1 MLSLLRSRSFL
12 PPRKAPPLKRKDYHP
27 GGGRDTLQSLI
38 VLWGEGAGGSVP
50 RLNLFTFVFCKTTT
64 NSACGICLVLSLQ
77 GLIRMDDLIQ
87 LTFKI
92 LMKFT
97 YGRDITAD
105 ELQELLDLRAL
116 VESLIGDTFSNP
128 FVKFPLYKYM
138 PTSTNR
144 KLAQFEKRWLQFNK
158 R

>member
-12 PPRKAPPLKRKDYHP
+12 PPRKAPPLKKRLPPRWGQGHSTKFNSFYGGR
-27 GGGRDTLQSLI
+27 GGGQRPEAQPLHLC
-38 VLWGEGAGGSVP
+38 
-50 RLNLFTFVFCKTTT
+50 FCKTAT

-97 YGRDITAD
+97 YGRDMTAD

-138 PTSTNR
+138 PTSANR

>member
-1 MLSLLRSRSFL
+1 MR
-12 PPRKAPPLKRKDYHP
+12 
-27 GGGRDTLQSLI
+27 GGG
-38 VLWGEGAGGSVP
+38 GAGAGAGSVP
-50 RLNLFTFVFCKTTT
+50 RLRKTAT
-64 NSACGICLVLSLQ
+64 NSACGTCLVLSLQ

-97 YGRDITAD
+97 YGRDMTAD

-138 PTSTNR
+138 CTSTNR
-144 KLAQFEKRWLQFNK
+144 KLAQFEKRWLLFNK

>member
-1 MLSLLRSRSFL
+1 MLSLLRSRSFF

-27 GGGRDTLQSLI
+27 GGGGDTLQSLI
-38 VLWGEGAGGSVP
+38 VLWGGGGGGQRP
-50 RLNLFTFVFCKTTT
+50 EAQPLHLCFCKTAT
-64 NSACGICLVLSLQ
+64 NSACGTCLVLSLQ

-97 YGRDITAD
+97 YGRDMTAD

-116 VESLIGDTFSNP
+116 VESLIADTFSNP

-138 PTSTNR
+138 PTSTNS

>member
-1 MLSLLRSRSFL
+1 MR
-12 PPRKAPPLKRKDYHP
+12 
-27 GGGRDTLQSLI
+27 GGG
-38 VLWGEGAGGSVP
+38 GGAGAGSVP
-50 RLNLFTFVFCKTTT
+50 RLRKTAT
-64 NSACGICLVLSLQ
+64 NSACGTCLVLSLQ

-97 YGRDITAD
+97 YGRDMTAD

-116 VESLIGDTFSNP
+116 VESLIGHTFSNP

>member
-1 MLSLLRSRSFL
+1 
-12 PPRKAPPLKRKDYHP
+12 
-27 GGGRDTLQSLI
+27 
-38 VLWGEGAGGSVP
+38 
-50 RLNLFTFVFCKTTT
+50 
-64 NSACGICLVLSLQ
+64 
-77 GLIRMDDLIQ
+77 MDDLIQ

-97 YGRDITAD
+97 YGRDMTAD

-116 VESLIGDTFSNP
+116 VESLIADTFSNP

-138 PTSTNR
+138 PTSTNS

>member
-1 MLSLLRSRSFL
+1 MNKSAHGQSPFFAIMQHSS
-12 PPRKAPPLKRKDYHP
+12 PKKEDYHP
-27 GGGRDTLQSLI
+27 GGGGGTLQSFMQGDCARGSTGLTRSYTI
-38 VLWGEGAGGSVP
+38 FGTTTTKVSLWYP
-50 RLNLFTFVFCKTTT
+50 RLVSPFQCF
-64 NSACGICLVLSLQ
+64 
-77 GLIRMDDLIQ
+77 IRMADLIQ

-97 YGRDITAD
+97 YGRDMTAD

-138 PTSTNR
+138 PTSTNS

>member
-1 MLSLLRSRSFL
+1 MLNFLRSRSFL
-12 PPRKAPPLKRKDYHP
+12 PPRNAPPLKRKDYHP

-38 VLWGEGAGGSVP
+38 VLWGRGQRPEAQP
-50 RLNLFTFVFCKTTT
+50 LHLCFCKTAT

-97 YGRDITAD
+97 YERDMTTN

-138 PTSTNR
+138 PTSTNS

>member
-1 MLSLLRSRSFL
+1 M
-12 PPRKAPPLKRKDYHP
+12 
-27 GGGRDTLQSLI
+27 GGGA
-38 VLWGEGAGGSVP
+38 GAGSVP
-50 RLNLFTFVFCKTTT
+50 RLRKTAT
-64 NSACGICLVLSLQ
+64 NSACRTCLVLSLQ

-97 YGRDITAD
+97 YGRDMTAD

-138 PTSTNR
+138 PTSTNS

>member
-1 MLSLLRSRSFL
+1 MLNFLRSRSFL
-12 PPRKAPPLKRKDYHP
+12 PPRNAPPLKRKDYHP

-38 VLWGEGAGGSVP
+38 VLWGRGQRPEAQP
-50 RLNLFTFVFCKTTT
+50 LHLCFCKTAT
-64 NSACGICLVLSLQ
+64 NSACGICLVLSFQ
-77 GLIRMDDLIQ
+77 GFIRMDDLIQ

-97 YGRDITAD
+97 YGRDMTAD

-138 PTSTNR
+138 PTSTNS

>member
-1 MLSLLRSRSFL
+1 MLSLLRSSSFL
-12 PPRKAPPLKRKDYHP
+12 PPRNAPPLKRKDYHP
-27 GGGRDTLQSLI
+27 GGGGDTTKFYSFI
-38 VLWGEGAGGSVP
+38 RGGGGAGVGSVP
-50 RLNLFTFVFCKTTT
+50 RLRKTAT
-64 NSACGICLVLSLQ
+64 NSACGTCLVLSLQ

-97 YGRDITAD
+97 YGRDMTAD

-138 PTSTNR
+138 PTSTNS
-144 KLAQFEKRWLQFNK
+144 KLAQFEKRWLQLNK

>member
-1 MLSLLRSRSFL
+1 
-12 PPRKAPPLKRKDYHP
+12 
-27 GGGRDTLQSLI
+27 
-38 VLWGEGAGGSVP
+38 
-50 RLNLFTFVFCKTTT
+50 
-64 NSACGICLVLSLQ
+64 
-77 GLIRMDDLIQ
+77 MDDLIQ

-97 YGRDITAD
+97 YGRAMTAD

-116 VESLIGDTFSNP
+116 VGTLIAETFLNP
-128 FVKFPLYKYM
+128 FVKFPLYKCI

-144 KLAQFEKRWLQFNK
+144 RLAQFEKRWLQFNK

>member
-1 MLSLLRSRSFL
+1 MNKS
-12 PPRKAPPLKRKDYHP
+12 APGQYPFFAIMQHSSPKKEDYHP
-27 GGGRDTLQSLI
+27 GGRGHSTNFYAGRLRPRFHRPYPLIYHFWHDYHKFSL
-38 VLWGEGAGGSVP
+38 WYP
-50 RLNLFTFVFCKTTT
+50 RLVSPF
-64 NSACGICLVLSLQ
+64 Q
-77 GLIRMDDLIQ
+77 GFIRMADLIQ

-97 YGRDITAD
+97 YGRDMTAD

>member
-1 MLSLLRSRSFL
+1 MLSLLRSSSFL
-12 PPRKAPPLKRKDYHP
+12 PPRNAPPLKRKDYHP
-27 GGGRDTLQSLI
+27 GGGGDTLQSFI
-38 VLWGEGAGGSVP
+38 VLWGGGGAGAGSVP
-50 RLNLFTFVFCKTTT
+50 RLRKTAT
-64 NSACGICLVLSLQ
+64 NSACGTCLVLSLQ
-77 GLIRMDDLIQ
+77 GLIKMDDLIQ

-97 YGRDITAD
+97 YGRDMTAD

-116 VESLIGDTFSNP
+116 VESLIADTFSNP

>member
-38 VLWGEGAGGSVP
+38 VLWGRGQRPEAQP
-50 RLNLFTFVFCKTTT
+50 LHLCFCKTAT

-97 YGRDITAD
+97 YGRDMTTN

-138 PTSTNR
+138 PTSTNS